1 MKSKPYKFLDL
12 FAGAGGL
19 SEGFINAGYSPIAHV
34 ESDQAA
40 CLTLRTRMAWHWLKS
55 QNKKSHYISYLKGL
69 ISRDE
74 FYALIPDEQLRS
86 VINIEISEKLLPS
99 IFRQV
104 DECLKGEKLDLI
116 VGGPPCQAY
125 SVVGRARDKNRMMG
139 DARNYLYRYY
149 AEFLKRYKPAYFV
162 FENVLGLL
170 SAKDENDNL
179 YLDTMQ
185 KVFREAGYETEYQVQ
200 SSQCQRGSI
209 KSLF

>member
-19 SEGFINAGYSPIAHV
+19 SEGFINAGYSPVAHV

-55 QNKKSHYISYLKGL
+55 QNKESHYISYLKGL
-69 ISRDE
+69 INRDE

-99 IFRQV
+99 IFKQV

-116 VGGPPCQAY
+116 IGGPPCQAY
-125 SVVGRARDKNRMMG
+125 SVVGRARDKI
-139 DARNYLYRYY
+139 
-149 AEFLKRYKPAYFV
+149 E
-162 FENVLGLL
+162 
-170 SAKDENDNL
+170 
-179 YLDTMQ
+179 
-185 KVFREAGYETEYQVQ
+185 
-200 SSQCQRGSI
+200 
-209 KSLF
+209 